1 MSICTGTPQP
11 SSATANGKTAIQ
23 CQYRCMFGISNRPEG
38 VPDNKSFKC
47 YHRGRSYLT
56 SSGKDGKLYWFAF
69 VKNPD
74 LTIHTSI
81 PRYTTQ
87 DEEDLA
93 AEIADDPLFL
103 DITFKDLYN
112 SRMASVLV
120 PLEEFVLK
128 RCFYKRA
135 ILIGDSFHKVRSSKF
150 VLLDI
155 ANISSDESSSGPG
168 RKLGD

>member
-1 MSICTGTPQP
+1 
-11 SSATANGKTAIQ
+11 
-23 CQYRCMFGISNRPEG
+23 MFGISKRPQG

-56 SSGKDGKLYWFAF
+56 SSGKDGKFYWFAF

-87 DEEDLA
+87 DEEDMA

-112 SRMASVLV
+112 SRMGSVLV